1 MHECKSISW
10 ALREG
15 LYVFNLISWN
25 SMGVACGE
33 AFAWVGRSLAKIF
46 VLRYG
51 WEIELSFGQINDVGI
66 LLFY

>member
-1 MHECKSISW
+1 MLFRSHKDLYLFLMHECKSISW

-33 AFAWVGRSLAKIF
+33 AFAWVGSLAKIF
-46 VLRYG
+46 ALR
-51 WEIELSFGQINDVGI
+51 
-66 LLFY
+66 